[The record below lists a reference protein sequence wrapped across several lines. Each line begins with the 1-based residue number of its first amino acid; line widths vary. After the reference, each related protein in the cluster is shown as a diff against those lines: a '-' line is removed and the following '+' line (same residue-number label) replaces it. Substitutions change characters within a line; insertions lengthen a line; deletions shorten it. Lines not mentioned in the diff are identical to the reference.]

1 MNAQPKAKLM
11 PIENINSPLQLRVNA
26 IRFEAEGIH
35 SFELV
40 NPDRQS
46 LPKFEAGAH
55 IDVHLPTGI
64 VRPYSLTSDP
74 ADDHRWIIGVLREK
88 NGQGGSQAMHEK
100 VRVGDLLK
108 VGPIRNAFPLSQNA
122 RHNIL
127 LAGGIGITPLKSMAH
142 SLLCAL

>member
-11 PIENINSPLQLRVNA
+11 PIENINSQLQLRVNA

-64 VRPYSLTSDP
+64 VRSYSLTSRP
-74 ADDHRWIIGVLREK
+74 SR
-88 NGQGGSQAMHEK
+88 
-100 VRVGDLLK
+100 
-108 VGPIRNAFPLSQNA
+108 
-122 RHNIL
+122 
-127 LAGGIGITPLKSMAH
+127 
-142 SLLCAL
+142 